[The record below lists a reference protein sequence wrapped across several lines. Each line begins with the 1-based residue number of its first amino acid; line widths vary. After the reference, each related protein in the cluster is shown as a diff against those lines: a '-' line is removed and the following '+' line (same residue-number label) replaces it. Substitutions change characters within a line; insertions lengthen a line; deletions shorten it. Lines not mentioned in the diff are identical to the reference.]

1 MIVKTEGI
9 VLRNYDYRETSKI
22 ASFYTWDHGKM
33 RGVLKGIRKDP
44 RKFGSYVDKFSVN
57 DIVYYQ
63 YRKTDLHLISQCD
76 LKQFFFPVR
85 QDYKRNLAANYIT
98 ELVDAVMPVEQ
109 PNQPVYTLMLQALNA
124 LETIQDISKLVYIFQ
139 IKILALSG
147 FSPHID
153 ACVKCNRPISGKVRF
168 SLRSGGLICPS
179 CPTQEQSFT
188 LISRGT
194 IATML
199 YVERNKWEKSLK
211 LGMTKTVKKELKYIL
226 NHFLVYHLE
235 KRIKSAKY
243 L

>member
-44 RKFGSYVDKFSVN
+44 RKFGSHVDKFSVN